1 MPFSSQNAD
10 SEAALHAAARST
22 AHSAMR
28 ERLAQLCR
36 HGEWNRGA
44 CALGSGY
51 AALDAALPGGGWPIG
66 AVTELLS
73 DTAGI
78 GELGLLLP
86 ALARL
91 ARGGRYIA
99 WIAPPYLPYA
109 PALVQR
115 HLPLERVL
123 VIEAA
128 DARDSQWAA
137 EQALRCPAVGAVLGW
152 CTHIVDRNVR
162 RLQLAAETGSSL
174 GILHRPARA
183 AREASP
189 AALRL
194 WLQPAADGLLL
205 QIHKARG
212 GRAGLTLRL
221 GDTDAVVVH
230 SSARAGQ

>member
-1 MPFSSQNAD
+1 MPPLPRTAVS
-10 SEAALHAAARST
+10 AAAPRT
-22 AHSAMR
+22 AAHTALR
-28 ERLAQLCR
+28 ERLALLCR

-44 CALGSGY
+44 HTLSSGY

-66 AVTELLS
+66 AITELLS

-78 GELGLLLP
+78 GELRLLLP
-86 ALARL
+86 ALTRL

-99 WIAPPYLPYA
+99 WITPPYLPYA
-109 PALVQR
+109 PALAQR
-115 HLPLERVL
+115 HLPLERLL
-123 VIEAA
+123 VIEATGA
-128 DARDSQWAA
+128 QDSQWAA

-152 CTHIVDRNVR
+152 CAHIVDRNVR
-162 RLQLAAETGSSL
+162 RLQLAAETGGSF

-194 WLQPAADGLLL
+194 WLWPAVDGLALR
-205 QIHKARG
+205 IHKARG
-212 GRAGLTLRL
+212 GRAGPTLRL

-230 SSARAGQ
+230 SSAHAGQ